1 MELKDKKIFIVLGAS
16 RTGKGTLLTALH
28 GGKMKLF
35 KKTKIKDEAL
45 KEKIASTQ

>member
-1 MELKDKKIFIVLGAS
+1 MELKDKKVFIILGAS

-35 KKTKIKDEAL
+35 RKAKVKDEAL
-45 KEKIASTQ
+45 K